1 MKVDNDQDLSEGNTV
16 DCHVDKMIDLLT
28 PEIEQILKT
37 WSNGE
42 VVSFVH
48 ALSAEIE
55 EEAFA
60 RFFSGEGQLDGLDF
74 SAREFV

>member
-1 MKVDNDQDLSEGNTV
+1 LKVDNDQDLSEGNTV

-28 PEIEQILKT
+28 PEIEHIVKT

-60 RFFSGEGQLDGLDF
+60 RFFNGEGQLDGLDS